1 MKSLFEYD
9 VLVNHTFYRSWHILE
24 YIEKHPDMSELDREA
39 IKATIMD
46 ALVYDGAID
55 PDWEYLDLDNLCISG
70 DSAGYEYDLHPNV
83 AGIPMW

>member
-9 VLVNHTFYRSWHILE
+9 VLVNHTFYRSWHILK

-70 DSAGYEYDLHPNV
+70 DAAGY
-83 AGIPMW
+83 GR